1 MGIYSNGTIYGL
13 QIYKFN
19 DDDISY
25 VLFEETY
32 AEPMSRQQMQEAYL
46 LYTTMKEKK
55 LHFKVYT
62 ECTSTLN
69 YNGRETFMQWTPYPL
84 QSFLQTFGV

>member
-13 QIYKFN
+13 QIYQFN
-19 DDDISY
+19 DDDIGY
-25 VLFEETY
+25 VLFEEKY
-32 AEPMSRQQMQEAYL
+32 EEPMSHKQMREAYL
-46 LYTTMKEKK
+46 LYTTMKEKT

-69 YNGRETFMQWTPYPL
+69 YHGRETVMQWCPYPL
-84 QSFLQTFGV
+84 QTFLDTFGV

>member
-19 DDDISY
+19 DDDVSY
-25 VLFEETY
+25 VLFEEKY
-32 AEPMSRQQMQEAYL
+32 DEPMTPQQMQEAYL
-46 LYTTMKEKK
+46 LYTTMKENT

-69 YNGRETFMQWTPYPL
+69 YNGRETFMHWFPYTL
-84 QSFLQTFGV
+84 QAFLETFRV